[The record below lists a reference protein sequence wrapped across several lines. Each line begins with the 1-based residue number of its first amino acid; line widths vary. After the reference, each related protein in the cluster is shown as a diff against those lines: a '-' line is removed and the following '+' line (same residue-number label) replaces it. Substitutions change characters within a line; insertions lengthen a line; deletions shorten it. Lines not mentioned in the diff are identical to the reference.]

1 MMSRSDI
8 NSYDR
13 DMARWAPGARG
24 RLQAAAFRLY
34 TEKGYEHTT
43 VADIADLAGVTER
56 TFYRYFAD
64 RREVFFDGSQQ
75 FQDFL
80 VNAVESAA
88 AEEGPMDVVTGA
100 LCRAATEVLA
110 ERSTTARQR
119 QRLIDANPE
128 LQERECAKMSR
139 LATALAGALRS
150 RGVDETAASVAA
162 ETGIALFRVAFAQ
175 WVEEQNATRFEDL
188 ITLALDQL
196 CAIAPRR

>member
-1 MMSRSDI
+1 MGTRGAWPSPGGCLPALHREGVRAD
-8 NSYDR
+8 DR
-13 DMARWAPGARG
+13 RRYRRPGRCDRAHVLSVLR
-24 RLQAAAFRLY
+24 
-34 TEKGYEHTT
+34 
-43 VADIADLAGVTER
+43 
-56 TFYRYFAD
+56 D
-64 RREVFFDGSQQ
+64 RREVFFDGSQE

-80 VNAVESAA
+80 VNAVETAP
-88 AEEGPMDVVTGA
+88 AEAGPLDAVTGA

-110 ERSTTARQR
+110 GRSAMARRR

-162 ETGIALFRVAFAQ
+162 ETGIALFRVAFAR
-175 WVEEQNATRFEDL
+175 WVEEHNTTRLEDL

-196 CAIAPRR
+196 CGIAPRR